1 MSRTVS
7 KAERRGGWGTVAG
20 RRLQRRRMRPTVSAL
35 EPRTLPSNLYVN
47 SANSG
52 TADGLTPATGFTT
65 IQAGIS
71 IASTG
76 DTILVETGH
85 GYNESDT
92 VGVAGLTIEA
102 DTGQHPVLDGTTP
115 IAQASSGFTIIATG
129 VTIAGFTIQNFSG
142 PSAVL
147 VQGGASITLSGETI
161 QDNSASSSGGGIDNS
176 GELTVTECTLTNNT
190 AGRDGGGIYDEM
202 SGTVSVTQSTL
213 TNNTAASNGGGIDSE
228 SSGAVSITDTTIAS
242 NSAAGSGGGILCDV
256 DTLSICDAA
265 ITNNTATIVGGGI
278 FIGPGALTILNT
290 TIASNSAISGGGV
303 INFGTANLTDSIV
316 TLNTADAEGGGG
328 GGLYNNGT
336 TTLSNCTVSDNS
348 AGEGGGLF
356 NFYSDSLTF
365 SGGNFEANH
374 ASSSGGAIFNGG
386 HIESFDSGFTGNSAG
401 NAGGA
406 YRTPWGPARSPAAAS
421 RATPPAPMAGAV
433 SASLPAP

>member
-7 KAERRGGWGTVAG
+7 KVGRGGGWGTVAG
-20 RRLQRRRMRPTVSAL
+20 RRLQRRRMRPTVLAL
-35 EPRTLPSNLYVN
+35 EPRTLLSNLYVN

-147 VQGGASITLSGETI
+147 VQGGASVTLSSDTI
-161 QDNSASSSGGGIDNS
+161 QENSASSSGGGIDNS
-176 GELTVTECTLTNNT
+176 GVLTVTQCTL
-190 AGRDGGGIYDEM
+190 
-202 SGTVSVTQSTL
+202 
-213 TNNTAASNGGGIDSE
+213 
-228 SSGAVSITDTTIAS
+228 
-242 NSAAGSGGGILCDV
+242 
-256 DTLSICDAA
+256 
-265 ITNNTATIVGGGI
+265 TNNTATIVGGGI
-278 FIGPGALTILNT
+278 FSGPGATLTITST

-316 TLNTADAEGGGG
+316 TSNTADADGGGG

-336 TTLSNCTVSDNS
+336 TTLTNCTVSDNS
-348 AGEGGGLF
+348 AGEGAGLF
-356 NFYSDSLTF
+356 NF
-365 SGGNFEANH
+365 
-374 ASSSGGAIFNGG
+374 
-386 HIESFDSGFTGNSAG
+386 
-401 NAGGA
+401 
-406 YRTPWGPARSPAAAS
+406 
-421 RATPPAPMAGAV
+421 
-433 SASLPAP
+433 